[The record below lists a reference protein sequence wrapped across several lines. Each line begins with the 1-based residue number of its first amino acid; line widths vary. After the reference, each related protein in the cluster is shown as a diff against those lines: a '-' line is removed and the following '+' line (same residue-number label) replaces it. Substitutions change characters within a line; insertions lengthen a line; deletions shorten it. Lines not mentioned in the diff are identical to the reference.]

1 MLPSR
6 FAPHSAC
13 RLAALLISAGLLAA
27 CGSAAKPAKS
37 RFSNAFDSHS
47 PYQQNFPNNEEA
59 VCEAARRTLLSQGYV
74 ITETRRDG
82 LRATRV
88 FQPDPDYNME
98 LEFNVSCVPAAAG
111 AIAFAS
117 AVQNRYEVK
126 KSSNAAGL
134 SVSALGSISLPWNA
148 RSEALVKVASETV
161 TDPALYEGFFS
172 RLEHYL
178 ETLPQNR

>member
-1 MLPSR
+1 MLQPRSTLR
-6 FAPHSAC
+6 STC
-13 RLAALLISAGLLAA
+13 RLIALSTALGLLAA
-27 CGSAAKPAKS
+27 CSSTAKPAKS
-37 RFSNAFDSHS
+37 RFSDAFDSRS
-47 PYQQNFPNNEEA
+47 PYQQNFPNSEDA

-74 ITETRRDG
+74 IADNRRDG

-98 LEFNVSCVPAAAG
+98 LEFNVSCVPATAG

-126 KSSNAAGL
+126 KSSSAAGL

-161 TDPALYEGFFS
+161 TDPALYESFFS

-178 ETLPQNR
+178 ETLPQSR